1 LFLWILLLK
10 PWIRDKRMS
19 WDGMLMLCLLSMW
32 VLDPICNYFNFSFM
46 YNAYW
51 INRGSWCLYL
61 PGWQSPRGSNLPEPF
76 FLMGGI
82 YLWWTTIN
90 VLVFSWTL
98 RKLRVWLPKY
108 SMLVHI
114 PIGYAVICALD
125 MILELPACFTGLF
138 AYPGAPV
145 WATLWAGTP
154 HQFPLY
160 ETFFMNFN
168 YTSIGLLRFYR
179 DDKGESWAEKGVSR
193 MQLSAKAKTTVRFFA
208 LLGFCNLSYF
218 IVYFMPYNWM
228 AMQADTFPK
237 YPSYMRYEIC
247 GHGTPYACPSREVPV
262 QSRTSLA
269 IPPDDPH
276 FARGEIDEPLQPSAC
291 RAFRCGAGRRRRLLV
306 AVARLAGDSRL
317 DARRGPTGPLG
328 QGRTRA
334 RTRRREIAVHAQLYF
349 RRIEVAARHRHS
361 RGRSGDAVA
370 CRS

>member
-1 LFLWILLLK
+1 MNASLQESARSSVPRSVPLTGTPAHPVKFFAVSGVIVAAVYAEVLFRWVTGPYFKASPVGADPIPEWALWLIRFSEVFCAALIVLFLWILLLK
-10 PWIRDKRMS
+10 PWIRDKRIS
-19 WDGMLMLCLLSMW
+19 WDGMLMLCLFSMW
-32 VLDPICNYFNFSFM
+32 VLDPICNYFNFTFM

-90 VLVFSWTL
+90 VMAFSWTL
-98 RKLRVWLPKY
+98 PRLRVWMPASSL
-108 SMLVHI
+108 LIHV
-114 PIGYAVICALD
+114 PIAYAVICALD

-138 AYPGAPV
+138 AYPGAPA

-168 YTSIGLLRFYR
+168 YTAIGLLRFYR
-179 DDKGESWAEKGVSR
+179 DDKGESWAEKGVRR
-193 MQLSAKAKTTVRFFA
+193 MDLSATAKTTVRFFA

-247 GHGTPYACPSREVPV
+247 GQGTPYACPSREVPV

-269 IPPDDPH
+269 IPPDDPRLSPN
-276 FARGEIDEPLQPSAC
+276 ARQN
-291 RAFRCGAGRRRRLLV
+291 
-306 AVARLAGDSRL
+306 
-317 DARRGPTGPLG
+317 
-328 QGRTRA
+328 
-334 RTRRREIAVHAQLYF
+334 
-349 RRIEVAARHRHS
+349 
-361 RGRSGDAVA
+361 
-370 CRS
+370 

>member
-1 LFLWILLLK
+1 MSTRAHHISRPVPLTGTPAYPVKFFSVLGVVIAAVYAEVLIRWMSGPYFKASPVGADPIPSWELNLIRFSEVFCAALILLFLWILLLK
-10 PWIRDKRMS
+10 PWIRDKRIS
-19 WDGMLMLCLLSMW
+19 WDGMLMLCLFSMW
-32 VLDPICNYFNFSFM
+32 VQDPMCNYFNFTFM

-98 RKLRVWLPKY
+98 RKLKVWMPNY

-138 AYPGAPV
+138 AYPGAPA

-179 DDKGESWAEKGVSR
+179 DDKGESWVEKGASR
-193 MQLSAKAKTTVRFFA
+193 MNLSANAKTTLRFFA
-208 LLGFCNLSYF
+208 LLGFCNVSYF

-247 GHGTPYACPSREVPV
+247 GQGTPYACPSREVPV
-262 QSRTSLA
+262 QSRHSLA
-269 IPPDDPH
+269 IGPDDPRLSPT
-276 FARGEIDEPLQPSAC
+276 ARQN
-291 RAFRCGAGRRRRLLV
+291 
-306 AVARLAGDSRL
+306 
-317 DARRGPTGPLG
+317 
-328 QGRTRA
+328 
-334 RTRRREIAVHAQLYF
+334 
-349 RRIEVAARHRHS
+349 
-361 RGRSGDAVA
+361 
-370 CRS
+370 

>member
-1 LFLWILLLK
+1 MSTRAQDLGRPIPLTGTPAYPVKFFSVLGVIVAAVYAEVLFRWVTGPYFKASPVGADAIPAWELNLIRFSEVFCAALILLFLWILLVK
-10 PWIRDKRMS
+10 PWIRDKRIS
-19 WDGMLMLCLLSMW
+19 WDGMLMLSLLSMW
-32 VLDPICNYFNFSFM
+32 VLDPICNYFNFTFM

-98 RKLRVWLPKY
+98 RKLRLWMPTY

-138 AYPGAPV
+138 AYPGAPA

-193 MQLSAKAKTTVRFFA
+193 MNLSASAKTTLRFFA
-208 LLGFCNLSYF
+208 LVGFCNVSYF

-247 GHGTPYACPSREVPV
+247 GQGTPYACPSREVPV
-262 QSRTSLA
+262 QSRHSLA
-269 IPPDDPH
+269 IGPDDPRLSPT
-276 FARGEIDEPLQPSAC
+276 ARQN
-291 RAFRCGAGRRRRLLV
+291 
-306 AVARLAGDSRL
+306 
-317 DARRGPTGPLG
+317 
-328 QGRTRA
+328 
-334 RTRRREIAVHAQLYF
+334 
-349 RRIEVAARHRHS
+349 
-361 RGRSGDAVA
+361 
-370 CRS
+370 